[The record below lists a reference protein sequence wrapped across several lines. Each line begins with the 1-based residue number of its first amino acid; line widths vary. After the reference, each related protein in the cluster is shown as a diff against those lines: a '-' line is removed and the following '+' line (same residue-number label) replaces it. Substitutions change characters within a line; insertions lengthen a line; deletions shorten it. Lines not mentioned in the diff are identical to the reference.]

1 MTAALPL
8 WVAIPVAL
16 LLVISGLITLTGSLG
31 LLRLPTFYARI
42 HAPTLGNTL
51 GVFCVLVASMVV
63 SSTLEQRVVVHQL
76 VITMLLVITS
86 PVTAML
92 LMRAAIRRK
101 AKVEVEAKAEGE
113 AEDEVEAGVDAEGP
127 DSALSKPTN

>member
-1 MTAALPL
+1 MTADLPL
-8 WVAIPVAL
+8 WIAIPVAL

-51 GVFCVLVASMVV
+51 GVFCVLVASILV
-63 SSTLEQRVVVHQL
+63 SSVIEQRFVVHQL

-101 AKVEVEAKAEGE
+101 AKVEEPDNGE
-113 AEDEVEAGVDAEGP
+113 SPIDP
-127 DSALSKPTN
+127 PPTT